1 MPLCRSDL
9 SLGLHPILS
18 NVSDREQVRIAL
30 RCVTREKAAFRQ
42 GSEAAR
48 EIQMLIVRQELIA
61 KQQDSALA
69 HEPPQRTDDGFR
81 DCVTAGQVQTADFGS
96 GLPRKRAHGKTRIG
110 TRNGLGARSEEHTS
124 ELQSIMRNSY

>member
-1 MPLCRSDL
+1 MLRRPPRSTRTDTLFPYTTLFRSRQVHVGEHGITADRRGEDTTQQRTARRPGQEALVRMPLCRSDL

-61 KQQDSALA
+61 KQQDSA
-69 HEPPQRTDDGFR
+69 D
-81 DCVTAGQVQTADFGS
+81 
-96 GLPRKRAHGKTRIG
+96 RKSTR
-110 TRNGLGARSEEHTS
+110 RN
-124 ELQSIMRNSY
+124 